1 MRFIGDISVAQLLM
15 TLITAGIGF
24 MMWRL
29 QRRIQKRDESKEKAE
44 ATKQAEFAR
53 RRQDVQQYQ
62 RFMIQTQRTLT
73 KLCVATAI
81 AVRDGET
88 NGEMTTALEIMEKV
102 AREQRDFL
110 VDQGINGLF

>member
-1 MRFIGDISVAQLLM
+1 MKLFGDLPAAQLL
-15 TLITAGIGF
+15 LTAVTAAIGF
-24 MMWRL
+24 MIWRL
-29 QRRIQKRDESKEKAE
+29 QRKIQKRDDAKEKAE
-44 ATKQAEFAR
+44 AAKQAELD
-53 RRQDVQQYQ
+53 RQRLDIQQYQ

-81 AVRDGET
+81 AVRDGT
-88 NGEMTTALEIMEKV
+88 SNGEMTTALEIMEKV

>member
-1 MRFIGDISVAQLLM
+1 MKFLGELSAAQLLM
-15 TLITAGIGF
+15 TLVTAAMGF
-24 MMWRL
+24 MVWRL
-29 QRRIQKRDESKEKAE
+29 QRKIQKKDEAKERAE
-44 ATKQAEFAR
+44 AVKQAELD
-53 RRQDVQQYQ
+53 RQKRDVQQYE

-81 AVRDGET
+81 AVRDGKS
-88 NGEMTTALEIMEKV
+88 NGEMTAALEIMEKV

>member
-1 MRFIGDISVAQLLM
+1 MKIFGDLSAAQLLM
-15 TLITAGIGF
+15 TVVTAAMGF
-24 MMWRL
+24 MVWRF
-29 QRRIQKRDESKEKAE
+29 QRKIQKRDEAKEKAE
-44 ATKQAEFAR
+44 AAKQAELAR
-53 RRQDVQQYQ
+53 QRRDVRQYE

-81 AVRDGET
+81 AVRDGKS
-88 NGEMTTALEIMEKV
+88 NGEMTTALEIMEAV

>member
-1 MRFIGDISVAQLLM
+1 MRLLEELSAVQLVMLSVSTLM
-15 TLITAGIGF
+15 GF
-24 MMWRL
+24 MIWRL
-29 QRRIQKRDESKEKAE
+29 QRKIQRKEDAKEKAE
-44 ATKQAEFAR
+44 IAKQAEHE
-53 RRQDVQQYQ
+53 RQKRDIQQYQ

-81 AVRDGET
+81 AVRDGHS
-88 NGEMTTALEIMEKV
+88 NGEMSTALEIMEAV

>member
-1 MRFIGDISVAQLLM
+1 MRILDEPSAAQLLM
-15 TLITAGIGF
+15 TAVTAAMGF
-24 MMWRL
+24 MVWRL
-29 QRRIQKRDESKEKAE
+29 QRKIQKRDEAKEKAE
-44 ATKQAEFAR
+44 AAKQAELD
-53 RRQDVQQYQ
+53 RQKRDVQQYQ

-81 AVRDGET
+81 AVRDGHS

-110 VDQGINGLF
+110 VDQGISGLF

>member
-1 MRFIGDISVAQLLM
+1 MKFLGELSAAQLIM
-15 TLITAGIGF
+15 TAITAATGF
-24 MMWRL
+24 MIWRL
-29 QRRIQKRDESKEKAE
+29 QRKLQKKDEAKERAE
-44 ATKQAEFAR
+44 AAKQAELD
-53 RRQDVQQYQ
+53 RQKRGVQQYQ

-81 AVRDGET
+81 AVRDGHS
-88 NGEMTTALEIMEKV
+88 NGEMTTALEIMEAV